1 MIILEIKQSYKNDC
15 DIKQISIEI
24 DNEYRVFNK
33 ILKTR
38 KTIEAIKEEIEFALE
53 RIIADYT
60 KDYRNTDN
68 ITYDYFIT
76 FNDDRLYQYTIY
88 NLLEKNIRIS
98 KITRNYEDVA

>member
-1 MIILEIKQSYKNDC
+1 MIILEIRQSYKNGC
-15 DIKQISIEI
+15 DTKQISIEI

-38 KTIEAIKEEIEFALE
+38 KTLEAIKEEIDLTLE
-53 RIIADYT
+53 KIIADYT
-60 KDYRNTDN
+60 KNWKDTDN

-76 FNDDRLYQYTIY
+76 SNDDRLYQYTIY
-88 NLLEKNIRIS
+88 NLLEKNTRIS